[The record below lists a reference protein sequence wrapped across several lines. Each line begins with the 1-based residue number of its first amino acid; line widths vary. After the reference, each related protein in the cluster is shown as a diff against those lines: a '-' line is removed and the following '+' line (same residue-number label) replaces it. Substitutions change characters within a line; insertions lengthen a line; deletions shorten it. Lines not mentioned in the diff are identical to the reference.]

1 MRISPRF
8 SRPGTIKHGEL
19 RVEWKAKES
28 GEVCVCARDERSAT
42 NAKQWLSFHRDS
54 SMNHYSQPTNATQAK
69 DRLYAQ
75 LATSLKNMSRA
86 VGQTADLFEQLQ
98 VDLDAMR
105 GLAGIHAA
113 QYVPFEIHAFIYLL
127 SGVLDS

>member
-1 MRISPRF
+1 
-8 SRPGTIKHGEL
+8 
-19 RVEWKAKES
+19 
-28 GEVCVCARDERSAT
+28 
-42 NAKQWLSFHRDS
+42 
-54 SMNHYSQPTNATQAK
+54 MNHFLQPANATQAK

-75 LATSLKNMSRA
+75 LSTSLKNMSRA

-113 QYVPFEIHAFIYLL
+113 QCVQLQVYACRYYSAVR
-127 SGVLDS
+127 